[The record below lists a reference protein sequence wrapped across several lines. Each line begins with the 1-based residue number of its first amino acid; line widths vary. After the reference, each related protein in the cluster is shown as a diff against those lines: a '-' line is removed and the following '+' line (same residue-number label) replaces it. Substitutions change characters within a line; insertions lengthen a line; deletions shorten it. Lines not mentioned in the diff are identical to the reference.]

1 MNVTMKRDVVTF
13 FAMCMAAVAFGAVP
27 SETSEKLR
35 IDRTKFLIGAYC
47 TQGFNPTEAQV
58 GQMVEGGLDYV
69 FGAFNG
75 ASLDACAK
83 IGLKV
88 FQDGLVPWWWGGSEL
103 VTNGMMAAMRPI
115 KGYEDAMT
123 NMKDHPAIAAVAIA
137 DEPSALDFEHMGK
150 AVETVQRMSPCGFVY
165 LNLFPSYASAAS
177 LTLEQAKSQL
187 GTDTYEDHIERYC
200 KYIPLDYICFDSYIW
215 GWGNKPWVLYE
226 NLRVVGDACTGTWKS
241 LWVVLQENTYEEN
254 GKGNGSGPM
263 TLGRLRFQSN
273 VAMAFGAEMI
283 SWACWKGWWKDCVL
297 DKEGKSA
304 TFMFDSIKQ
313 VNMEIHALGNRL
325 MAFRRTKTDFV
336 DFGDSTDELHN
347 VGQVAV
353 TSSSG
358 VAFAS
363 VKAEDSSPLLV
374 GHFLA
379 RDGSNGHAMYVVSCD
394 DPHDKGGK
402 LHKVTFAAKGRKLSA
417 FDRTG
422 KLTLDMTPDGLHSFT
437 VRSNDA
443 VLVVATR

>member
-1 MNVTMKRDVVTF
+1 MSSVTKKRDVMTF
-13 FAMCMAAVAFGAVP
+13 LAMCMAAVAFGDVP
-27 SETSEKLR
+27 SGKLR

-47 TQGFNPTEAQV
+47 TQGFSPTEAQV

-75 ASLDACAK
+75 AALDACARK
-83 IGLKV
+83 GLKV

-115 KGYEDAMT
+115 KGYEDAMR

-150 AVETVQRMSPCGFVY
+150 AVETVERMSPCGFVY

-177 LTLEQAKSQL
+177 LTLEQARSQL
-187 GTDTYEDHIERYC
+187 GTATYEEHIERYC

-226 NLRVVGDACTGTWKS
+226 NLRVVGDACTGTGKS
-241 LWVVLQENTYEEN
+241 LWIVLQENTYEEN
-254 GKGNGSGPM
+254 GKRNGSGPM

-283 SWACWKGWWKDCVL
+283 SWACWRGWWEDCIIGKDGTTCAV
-297 DKEGKSA
+297 
-304 TFMFDSIKQ
+304 MFDRIKQ
-313 VNMEIHALGNRL
+313 VNGEIHSLGDRL

-336 DFGDSTDELHN
+336 DFGDTPDELHN
-347 VGQVAV
+347 VMQIAV
-353 TSSSG
+353 PSSSG
-358 VAFAS
+358 VAFAN
-363 VKAEDSSPLLV
+363 VKAADSSPLLV

-379 RDGSNGHAMYVVSCD
+379 RDGSNGHAIYVVSCD
-394 DPHDKGGK
+394 DPHDRGGRS
-402 LHKVTFAAKGRKLSA
+402 HRVSFAARGRKLSA

-422 KLTLDMTPDGLHSFT
+422 KIVLDETPDGLHSFT
-437 VRSNDA
+437 LRSNDA